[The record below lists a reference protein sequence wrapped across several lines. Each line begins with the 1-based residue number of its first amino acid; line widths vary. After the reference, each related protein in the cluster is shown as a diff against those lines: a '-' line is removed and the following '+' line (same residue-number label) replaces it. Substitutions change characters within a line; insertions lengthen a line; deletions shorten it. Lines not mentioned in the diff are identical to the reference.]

1 MTEQHM
7 TTSEVSAY
15 LRVKERTIY
24 DLVARKEIPC
34 SRATGKLLFPRNL
47 VDRWIEA
54 HIELQDPRLIAP
66 PPIIGGSSDPLLEW
80 ALRES
85 GSGLAGLVEGSSA
98 GLVRLADGGAVAAGI
113 HFGEEDK
120 GEDSGNIKAAR
131 EASSLFDVVVVH
143 WAWRQQCLLMPQG
156 NPLGLTSIRDV
167 AGKGARFIPRQ
178 EGSGTEFLLDR
189 LLTSAGLARSNL
201 TLLPRPALTQ
211 SDVALAILDGNADCG
226 IAVSAVARRFKLDFV
241 PLHRERFD
249 LACRRRELLEPA
261 LQKLFAFGR
270 TEEFRAQADRLGDY
284 DVSECG
290 TVLFNR

>member
-1 MTEQHM
+1 MTEHM

-47 VDRWIEA
+47 IDRWIEA

-85 GSGLAGLVEGSSA
+85 GAGIAGLVEGSSA
-98 GLVRLADGGAVAAGI
+98 GLIRLASGGAVAAGI

-131 EASSLFDVVVVH
+131 EASALFDVVVVH
-143 WAWRQQCLLMPQG
+143 WAWRQQCLLTAAG
-156 NPLGLTSIRDV
+156 NPMGINSIRDV
-167 AGKGARFIPRQ
+167 AAKGARFVSRQ
-178 EGSGTEFLLDR
+178 EGSGTEILLDR
-189 LLTSAGLARSNL
+189 VLAQANLSRSDL
-201 TLLPRPALTQ
+201 KLLPRPAQTQ
-211 SDVALAILDGNADCG
+211 TDVALAILDGHADCG
-226 IAVSAVARRFKLDFV
+226 IAVSAVARRFNLAFV

-249 LACRRRELLEPA
+249 LACRRRELLEPP
-261 LQKLFAFGR
+261 LQKLLDFAR
-270 TEEFRAQADRLGDY
+270 TPEFKAQAEKLGDY
-284 DVSECG
+284 DISECG
-290 TVLFNR
+290 KVLFNR

>member
-1 MTEQHM
+1 MTDHL

-47 VDRWIEA
+47 IDRWIEA

-85 GSGLAGLVEGSSA
+85 GAGLAGLVEGSSA
-98 GLVRLADGGAVAAGI
+98 GLIRLASGGAVAAGI
-113 HFGEEDK
+113 HFGDEDR

-131 EASSLFDVVVVH
+131 EASALFDVVIVH
-143 WAWRQQCLLMPQG
+143 WAWRQQCLLTAAG
-156 NPLGLTSIRDV
+156 NPMGLNSIRDV
-167 AGKGARFIPRQ
+167 ATKGARFVSRQ
-178 EGSGTEFLLDR
+178 EGSGTEILLDR
-189 LLTSAGLARSNL
+189 LLTQANL
-201 TLLPRPALTQ
+201 SRKDLKLLPRPAQTQ
-211 SDVALAILDGNADCG
+211 TDVALAILDGHADCG
-226 IAVSAVARRFKLDFV
+226 VAVSAVARRFNLNFV

-249 LACRRRELLEPA
+249 LACRRRELLEPP
-261 LQKLFAFGR
+261 LQKLLDFAR
-270 TEEFRAQADRLGDY
+270 TPEFKAQADKLGDY
-284 DVSECG
+284 DVTECG
-290 TVLFNR
+290 KVLFNR

>member
-1 MTEQHM
+1 MTDHM

-85 GSGLAGLVEGSSA
+85 GAGLAGLVEGSSA
-98 GLVRLADGGAVAAGI
+98 GLVRLAAGGAVAAGI

-120 GEDSGNIKAAR
+120 GENSGNIKAAR
-131 EASSLFDVVVVH
+131 EASALFDVVVVH
-143 WAWRQQCLLMPQG
+143 WAWRQQCLLTAAG
-156 NPLGLTSIRDV
+156 NPLGLNSIRD
-167 AGKGARFIPRQ
+167 AAQKGARFIPRQ
-178 EGSGTEFLLDR
+178 DGSGTEILLDR
-189 LLTSAGLARSNL
+189 LLAQANLSRSDL
-201 TLLPRPALTQ
+201 KLLPRPAQTQ
-211 SDVALAILDGNADCG
+211 TDVALAILDGHADCG
-226 IAVSAVARRFKLDFV
+226 IAVSAVARRFNLAFV

-249 LACRRRELLEPA
+249 LACRRRELLEPP
-261 LQKLFAFGR
+261 LQKLFEFAR
-270 TEEFRAQADRLGDY
+270 TPEFKAQADRLGDY
-284 DVSECG
+284 DASECG
-290 TVLFNR
+290 KVLFNR